1 VTCVLLTDAGVR
13 GRPFT
18 FTTAPLTKYKPF
30 TVSVKAGPPAGTLGG
45 IRDVITG
52 GGRKTLK
59 GMLVELPPP
68 GAGFKT
74 ETRMGPAVATSEAKI

>member
-1 VTCVLLTDAGVR
+1 VTCVLLTNAAVR

-30 TVSVKAGPPAGTLGG
+30 TMSAKGSPPANTLGG
-45 IRDVITG
+45 IRDVIAG

-68 GAGFKT
+68 GAGFIT
-74 ETRMGPAVATSEAKI
+74 ETGMLSAVATSGAKI